1 MNNINKKDVPNL
13 IQKYIPQQAQEQAA
27 GVNNTIGE
35 VKSDSDNEMPTLDIH
50 QQKKIKIQEVNKAV
64 REEKLQDG
72 LLGGVDSDEE
82 ESNDEDKV
90 LDQLVKN
97 AEEIH
102 KF

>member
-50 QQKKIKIQEVNKAV
+50 QQK
-64 REEKLQDG
+64 
-72 LLGGVDSDEE
+72 
-82 ESNDEDKV
+82 
-90 LDQLVKN
+90 
-97 AEEIH
+97 
-102 KF
+102 